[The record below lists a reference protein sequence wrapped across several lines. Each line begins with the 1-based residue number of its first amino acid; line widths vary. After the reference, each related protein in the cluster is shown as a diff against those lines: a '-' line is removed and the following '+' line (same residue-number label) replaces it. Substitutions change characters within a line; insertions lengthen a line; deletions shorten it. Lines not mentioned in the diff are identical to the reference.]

1 MSGLLKLGA
10 CNYIDFYIELYSSIF
25 FLVIQYL
32 LNSGDIIILLVLT
45 GV

>member
-10 CNYIDFYIELYSSIF
+10 KNYFDFYIELYFSFF
-25 FLVIQYL
+25 FLVIQYW
-32 LNSGDIIILLVLT
+32 LNSGDVIILLVLT